1 MTERVKGQQKIN
13 ESKNF
18 KGVCYAYE
26 TMPTEWMAL
35 VSTLGVQGK
44 KYNKVRV
51 GLLLY
56 ILEIA
61 KLRKIQKRE
70 RKVKKEESTIGR

>member
-1 MTERVKGQQKIN
+1 MRMKRCRPN
-13 ESKNF
+13 EWLWCQLSEYK
-18 KGVCYAYE
+18 
-26 TMPTEWMAL
+26 
-35 VSTLGVQGK
+35 GK

-70 RKVKKEESTIGR
+70 RKVKKRKARSDAKRKI

>member
-1 MTERVKGQQKIN
+1 
-13 ESKNF
+13 
-18 KGVCYAYE
+18 
-26 TMPTEWMAL
+26 MAL
-35 VSTLGVQGK
+35 VSTLGVQRK

-70 RKVKKEESTIGR
+70 RKVKKRKARSDAKRKI